1 MQPTFADSSPP
12 QGKARHNAVG
22 LYDLN
27 RAELSDLLTDQPCYR
42 IDQLWEGLY
51 RQRKPLAD
59 LTNLPKQ
66 LRADLGAIA
75 NASLQP
81 ASSVSTDKGRTT
93 KQLWSLADGQL
104 VESVAM
110 HYHNRTTVC
119 ISSQAGCAMG
129 CTFCAT
135 GQMGFR
141 RHLSVGEIVEQVLR
155 ADNPSATSF
164 SNGSS
169 SNTSSTN
176 VVFMG
181 MGEPLANFDAVW
193 QAVERLHDDVGIGA
207 RRITISTVGVVPG
220 IKRLAE
226 ASLPVNLAVSL
237 HAANDRLRNQLAPI
251 NRKYPLADLAR
262 ALQEYRMAKNRRISI
277 EWAMIDGVNDTAD
290 DAYEL
295 AEYARPLGAHVNLIP
310 LNATP
315 GYSMIPSP
323 RGQIEW
329 FADELLATGVNA
341 TIRAN
346 RGTNIDAACGQLSA
360 GFASKTVSNPKRKP
374 QRSQS
379 SPRG

>member
-1 MQPTFADSSPP
+1 MQPTTTNSSSPSS
-12 QGKARHNAVG
+12 KTRHNEIG
-22 LYDLN
+22 LYDLS
-27 RAELSDLLTDQPCYR
+27 RVELGDLLSDQPRYR

-66 LRADLGAIA
+66 LRADLGDIA
-75 NASLQP
+75 GASLRP
-81 ASSVSTDKGRTT
+81 ANSVSTDRGRTT
-93 KQLWSLADGQL
+93 KQLWSLTDGQL
-104 VESVAM
+104 VESVVM
-110 HYHNRTTVC
+110 HYYNRTTVC

-155 ADNPSATSF
+155 AYDP
-164 SNGSS
+164 SS
-169 SNTSSTN
+169 SDSTSTN

-193 QAVERLHDDVGIGA
+193 KAVERLHDDVGIGA
-207 RRITISTVGVVPG
+207 RRITISTVGIIPG

-226 ASLPVNLAVSL
+226 APLPVNLAVSL
-237 HAANDRLRNQLAPI
+237 HAANDKLRNQLAPI
-251 NRKYPLADLAR
+251 NRQYPLADLAR
-262 ALQEYRMAKNRRISI
+262 TLQEYRKAKNRRISI

-315 GYSMIPSP
+315 GYIMTPST

-329 FADELLATGVNA
+329 FANELLATGVNA

-346 RGTNIDAACGQLSA
+346 RGTDIDAACGQLSA
-360 GFASKTVSNPKRKP
+360 GFASKAVNDPKRRP
-374 QRSQS
+374 QRNQS
-379 SPRG
+379 RSRG